1 MKAIQERL
9 RATAQQLLESGQV
22 NLVIGYGP
30 GSEAGRVIPLF
41 ISKPEEAGRL
51 VWNPLCVNNLAK
63 YLTDYRHH
71 PGKVA
76 VVVKG
81 CDSRAV
87 VRLLQDQQIQR
98 EQVVVL
104 GIPCSGLVN
113 PAAAAM
119 QLDPAARV
127 VSAGEDGQAF
137 QLETDRGTVNL
148 NREENLLAK
157 CRDCENHTPVL
168 ADIMLGEGIPEEAPA
183 DPFKEV
189 KLMEELPVTEKSAFW
204 DRQFS
209 RCLRCYACRNVC
221 PACTCRECIFD
232 QAEPCWVAKANN
244 LSENTAFHL
253 IRAFH
258 VAGRCVDC
266 GECDRVC
273 PVDIPLRLLNRKILK
288 DIKDLFHV
296 STPGTI
302 LEEPPV
308 LGAFTPAD
316 PDEFM

>member
-9 RATAQQLLESGQV
+9 RTTAQQLLESGQV

-41 ISKPEEAGRL
+41 ISKPEEASRL

-63 YLTDYRHH
+63 YLTDYRNH

-113 PAAAAM
+113 PAAAAT
-119 QLDPAARV
+119 QLDPAARI

-137 QLETDRGTVNL
+137 HLETDRGTVNL
-148 NREENLLAK
+148 NREESLLAK
-157 CRDCENHTPVL
+157 CRECENHTPVL
-168 ADIMLGEGIPEEAPA
+168 ADIMLGEGIADEAPA
-183 DPFKEV
+183 DPFKAV
-189 KLMEELPVTEKSAFW
+189 KALEELPVAGKSAFW

-296 STPGTI
+296 PTPGTI
-302 LEEPPV
+302 LEELPV
-308 LGAFTPAD
+308 LGAFSPAD